1 MSRRFIALVLGA
13 LAAVLLA
20 AGCGAGSKST
30 SSTTTAAGTT
40 TAAAPTTTG
49 RTPTVAPTTTA
60 PGSPTIKISPSNG
73 AATAFLPA
81 YFTVNA
87 DDSLNPP
94 MISGPAATAILLNV
108 TSRAPHPVQVTVASH
123 SVSVAPH
130 GHASARIPTLKPGR
144 YPVTVNGSTR
154 GTLVV
159 GAQPGP

>member
-13 LAAVLLA
+13 LAPVLFA
-20 AGCGAGSKST
+20 AGCGAGSKTT
-30 SSTTTAAGTT
+30 SSTTAAAGTT
-40 TAAAPTTTG
+40 G
-49 RTPTVAPTTTA
+49 RTATVAPTSA
-60 PGSPTIKISPSNG
+60 SPGSPTTTTISPSNG

-94 MISGPAATAILLNV
+94 MISGPAATAILLTV
-108 TSRAPHPVQVTVASH
+108 TSRASHPVEVTLASH
-123 SVSVAPH
+123 SVSVAAH
-130 GHASARIPTLKPGR
+130 GHASTRIPTLKPGR
-144 YPVTVNGSTR
+144 YPVVVNGSPR